1 MIATHKMECLAITSS
16 ACESQCYLPDVPATE
31 SVPGCG
37 KLVIRSEI
45 VAGAVF
51 PPAVADANIRPAQE
65 VILTMSNT
73 QRKTCVYN
81 YTVRIL
87 CTCADAHQPAF
98 FATTFFRGFFGAGNS
113 SSWTSRDTAVD
124 FRFRGVLFRHGD
136 PGASN
141 CLDVDGAWGEPGPI
155 FRSGVRGGDSVSRSI
170 TPLKIFPS

>member
-1 MIATHKMECLAITSS
+1 MECLARASL
-16 ACESQCYLPDVPATE
+16 ACECYLPDAPATE

-37 KLVIRSEI
+37 RLRSEI

-65 VILTMSNT
+65 RILTVATKDM
-73 QRKTCVYN
+73 
-81 YTVRIL
+81 RIQL
-87 CTCADAHQPAF
+87 QCACADAHQPAF

-113 SSWTSRDTAVD
+113 SSRASRDTAVD
-124 FRFRGVLFRHGD
+124 FRFRGVLPSRRGD
-136 PGASN
+136 PGCSSASS
-141 CLDVDGAWGEPGPI
+141 CLDVDGAWGEPGI